1 MCTKYKEENTTNKN
15 ANKKGAKALSSKS
28 IVGAFDRYGV
38 IMYWQVE

>member
-1 MCTKYKEENTTNKN
+1 MCTKYKQYKEENTT
-15 ANKKGAKALSSKS
+15 NKKGAKALSSKS